1 MTESQSQATAVVDVD
16 AWEKLLQ
23 ENYGRYD
30 TCKETCSFYDQLK
43 DGKIH
48 SSVVDMFRDNRERQ
62 TLDYVKQ
69 ARENFGRLD
78 KAVLGIWDVLDQL
91 DHLEFDK
98 DTVQLQ
104 QKVHAFQMA
113 EAMRREGMPRW
124 MILTGLIHD
133 LGKYL
138 YVLGE
143 KQWTVSVLIDDV
155 CMHMHLYTIA
165 RSLVIHSLWVASMTI
180 VFFSLSFLTRT
191 QTPIILFMA
200 LIMAYINQTVALPM
214 CI

>member
-165 RSLVIHSLWVASMTI
+165 RSL
-180 VFFSLSFLTRT
+180 
-191 QTPIILFMA
+191 
-200 LIMAYINQTVALPM
+200 
-214 CI
+214 

>member
-1 MTESQSQATAVVDVD
+1 MTDSQPQPTPAVDAD
-16 AWEKLLQ
+16 AWERLLQ

-30 TCKETCSFYDQLK
+30 TCKETYSFYDQLK

-48 SSVVDMFRDNRERQ
+48 SSVVDMFKENRERQ
-62 TLDYVKQ
+62 TFDYVMQ
-69 ARENFGRLD
+69 AREKYRKLD
-78 KAVLGIWDVLDQL
+78 KATLSIWDVLDQL
-91 DHLEFDK
+91 DNLEFDK
-98 DTVQLQ
+98 NTVQLQ

-143 KQWTVSVLIDDV
+143 KQWTVSVLI
-155 CMHMHLYTIA
+155 I
-165 RSLVIHSLWVASMTI
+165 R
-180 VFFSLSFLTRT
+180 
-191 QTPIILFMA
+191 
-200 LIMAYINQTVALPM
+200 
-214 CI
+214 